1 MKVSILSWNIWVDG
15 HFDEIARF
23 VKDSKADIVC
33 LQEVKDND
41 PKRDIISYLEN
52 LGYSYAFASTLQTW
66 GDKKYQHGP
75 AVFSKYPIKSSR
87 SYMLSETEARAAV
100 RADINI
106 DGKALHIFSTHL
118 IHTHQKPSKKQEEQ
132 ARNLVELI
140 PNKRTILAGDFNATP
155 DSEAIRLMKGILVD
169 TDKTSS
175 PTWSVYKA
183 GCELCNLD
191 KITTR
196 LDYIF
201 TTQDIKSS
209 SFEVGQSRGSDHLP
223 ISTIVEI

>member
-15 HFDEIARF
+15 YFEEIARF
-23 VKDSKADIVC
+23 IKGSKADIIC

-41 PKRDIISYLEN
+41 PERDVIGYLEN

-66 GDKKYQHGP
+66 DGEKYKHGP
-75 AVFSKYPIKSSR
+75 VVFSKYAIRNSR
-87 SYMLSETEARAAV
+87 VYMLSEKNTRVAV
-100 RADINI
+100 RADIKI
-106 DGKALHIFSTHL
+106 GSKILHVFNTHL
-118 IHTHQKPSKKQEEQ
+118 IHTHQKPSKIQEEQ
-132 ARNLVELI
+132 TRNLIELL
-140 PNKRTILAGDFNATP
+140 PNKGTILAGDFNATP
-155 DSEAIRLMKGILVD
+155 ESESIRLLKGVLVD
-169 TDKTSS
+169 SDKTSS

-201 TTQDIKSS
+201 TTKDIKSS

-223 ISTIVEI
+223 ISAIVEI